1 MKEILRRISASGL
14 KPLIHKKTPFVKK
27 ILSKFPHIP
36 PFFSG
41 PGLFGSL
48 FRSLILAGV
57 VFSLV
62 FTGSPSTAQTKKIP
76 ATQRPYVI
84 NSKTYYPIPTAEGY
98 TKEGIAS
105 WYGPGFHGRKTS
117 NGEVYNMYEM
127 TAAHKLLP
135 MNTMLLVHNL
145 ENDRKVV
152 VRVNDRGPFV
162 RDRII
167 DLSHT
172 AAKALGILK
181 KGTMRV
187 EIVALANKFRK
198 KKDGSAVLSY
208 DDIQH
213 GDYFVQIG
221 AFRYRSNAKALAKR
235 FHDAGHNTMIYRW
248 QGEKQELFR
257 LWVYVGHTLNR
268 AEDAERRLQNK
279 GYDGAFI
286 VRYDKEQKQPL
297 SAAPRRLLSDS
308 PRVR

>member
-1 MKEILRRISASGL
+1 M
-14 KPLIHKKTPFVKK
+14 KK
-27 ILSKFPHIP
+27 ILTTHRRQP
-36 PFFSG
+36 PSPFSG
-41 PGLFGSL
+41 SSL
-48 FRSLILAGV
+48 PETLLRFIVLAGV

-62 FTGSPSTAQTKKIP
+62 FPASLSKAQAKKVP

-84 NSKTYYPIPTAEGY
+84 DSKTYYPIPSSEGY
-98 TKEGIAS
+98 TKQGIAS
-105 WYGPGFHGRKTS
+105 WYGPGFHGHKTS
-117 NGEVYNMYEM
+117 NGEIYNMHEM

-162 RDRII
+162 RGRII

-181 KGTMRV
+181 QGTMQV
-187 EIVALANKFRK
+187 EIIALANKFRK
-198 KKDGSAVLSY
+198 RKDGSAVLSY

-221 AFRYRSNAKALAKR
+221 AFSYRGNAETLAKR
-235 FHDAGHNTMIYRW
+235 FNDAGHNTMIYRW
-248 QGEKQELFR
+248 QGAEQELFR

-268 AEDAERRLQNK
+268 AENAERSLLDK

-286 VRYDKEQKQPL
+286 LRYDKEQKQPL
-297 SAAPRRLLSDS
+297 SATPGRPLHDS
-308 PRVR
+308 SHVR